1 MKDVRSGMGV
11 TNVSDLVW
19 KEIYG
24 ICETKN
30 LPKNQVNIY
39 KMTKRE
45 TYKKFT
51 NLSDEELNT
60 KNNKKPMSEMMSRLL
75 LLNDIEEDKQE
86 V

>member
-1 MKDVRSGMGV
+1 MKDVRSDMGV

-24 ICETKN
+24 ICETKH

-75 LLNDIEEDKQE
+75 LLNDIEEEKQE

>member
-51 NLSDEELNT
+51 NSSDEELNT

-75 LLNDIEEDKQE
+75 LLNDIEEEKQE